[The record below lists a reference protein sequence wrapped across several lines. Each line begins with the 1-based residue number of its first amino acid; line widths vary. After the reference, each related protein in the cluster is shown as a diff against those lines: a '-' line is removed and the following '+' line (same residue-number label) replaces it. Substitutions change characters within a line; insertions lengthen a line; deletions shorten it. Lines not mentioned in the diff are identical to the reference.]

1 MLDPWIPQVE
11 TVIQALRET
20 PLEQLQVM
28 IEEVIPV
35 ELMPSVDF
43 LHALCP
49 NERTMAIKACLI
61 VFFLSES
68 TMVPRQLQLQAALA
82 DLAGF
87 DSTLMSGTGSGK
99 TLAIAIP
106 HIIHP
111 EHVSFVIFPLKRL
124 QITQV
129 CLSRDCISFRRRLLS
144 LTGPRLRTMGN

>member
-1 MLDPWIPQVE
+1 MLDPWVPQVQA
-11 TVIQALRET
+11 VIQALRET

-35 ELMPSVDF
+35 ELMPSVD

-144 LTGPRLRTMGN
+144 LTGPHL